1 MRIMNGQGRR
11 IFRQLFDA
19 RSSTFTY
26 LLADR
31 TTREA
36 VLIDSVFEQFARD
49 AALIQELGL
58 TLLYTLETHVHADH
72 VTAAWLF
79 KERLGSRIVVAAAGG
94 AEGVDLAVK
103 DGDVVRFGSESLTVL
118 ATPGHTSGCVTYV
131 ATDREL
137 AFTGD
142 ALLIRAAGRTDFQ
155 QGDAHLLYRSVHE
168 KIFALPD
175 ECLLYPGHDYQ
186 GRGVTTVDEEK
197 RHNPRLGGQRS
208 EGDFVGYMQNLG
220 LPHPKQLDVAV
231 PANLRA
237 GRPEAGGGAPSAPAS
252 PTWAPVVRTFA
263 GIPQLEPQWVEEH
276 LNDALL
282 LDVREPSEF
291 DGELGH
297 IRGAKLIPLGDL
309 RAKLGELSKDVPIVA
324 VCRSGGRSAQACVIL
339 EGAGFPRVANI
350 SGGMI
355 GWRSLGFAVEPA

>member
-1 MRIMNGQGRR
+1 MRCIMGRR
-11 IFRQLFDA
+11 IFRQLFDG

-26 LLADR
+26 LLADKE
-31 TTREA
+31 TREA
-36 VLIDSVFEQFARD
+36 VLIDSVFEQFTRD
-49 AALIQELGL
+49 SALIHELGL
-58 TLLYTLETHVHADH
+58 KLLFTLETHVHADH

-79 KERLGSRIVVAAAGG
+79 KERFGSAIVVSAAAG
-94 AEGVDLAVK
+94 AEGVDVAVK
-103 DGDVVRFGSESLTVL
+103 EGDVLRFGGEALSVL
-118 ATPGHTSGCVTYV
+118 STPGHTSGCVTYV
-131 ATDREL
+131 TSDREM

-168 KIFALPD
+168 KLFTLPED
-175 ECLLYPGHDYQ
+175 CLVYPGHDYQ
-186 GRGVTTVDEEK
+186 GRAVTTVDEEK
-197 RHNPRLGGQRS
+197 RHNPRLGGERS

-237 GRPEAGGGAPSAPAS
+237 GRPDANPAAPVAPAAAA
-252 PTWAPVVRTFA
+252 WAPVVRTFA

-276 LNDALL
+276 LRESFV
-282 LDVREPSEF
+282 LDVREPAEF
-291 DGELGH
+291 VGELGH
-297 IRGAKLIPLGDL
+297 IPGATLIPLGEL
-309 RAKLGELSKDVPIVA
+309 RAKVAELPKDVPIIA

-339 EGAGFPRVANI
+339 EGAGFARVANL

-355 GWRSLGFAVEPA
+355 GWRSLGFAVDPV

>member
-1 MRIMNGQGRR
+1 MNVASHR

-31 TTREA
+31 ASGEA
-36 VLIDSVFEQFARD
+36 VLIDSVFEQLTRD
-49 AALIQELGL
+49 SALIQELGL
-58 TLLYTLETHVHADH
+58 RLVYTLETHVHADH

-79 KERLGSRIVVAAAGG
+79 KERLGSKIVASAASG
-94 AEGVDLAVK
+94 AEGVDVSVK
-103 DGDVVRFGSESLTVL
+103 QGDVVRFGGEALTVL

-131 ATDREL
+131 TADREL

-155 QGDAHLLYRSVHE
+155 DGDAHLLYHSVHD
-168 KIFALPD
+168 KIFALPPD
-175 ECLLYPGHDYQ
+175 CLVYPGHDYQ
-186 GRGVTTVDEEK
+186 GRGVTTVEEER
-197 RHNPRLGGQRS
+197 RHNPRLGGERS
-208 EGDFVGYMQNLG
+208 EGDFVGYMENLG
-220 LPHPKQLDVAV
+220 LPHPKQIDVAV

-237 GRPEAGGGAPSAPAS
+237 GRPDATAAASPVAPQA

-263 GIPQLEPQWVEEH
+263 GIPQVEPQWVEEH
-276 LNDALL
+276 RGASLV
-282 LDVREPSEF
+282 LDVREASEWT
-291 DGELGH
+291 GELGH
-297 IRGAKLIPLGDL
+297 IRGATLIPLGEL
-309 RAKLGELSKDVPIVA
+309 RAKLAELPKDIPIVA

-339 EGAGFPRVANI
+339 EAAGFSRVANL

-355 GWRSLGFAVEPA
+355 GWRSLGFAVDAA